1 LSSTTTHR
9 QTHTLLAPAKL
20 NLFLHV
26 VGRQADGY
34 HQLQSVFC
42 LIDWA
47 DRIDITPRQDGQIL
61 RLGDL
66 SWPVETDLAVRAAHM
81 LRDAA
86 QQHGHA
92 NATTLGADLLVH
104 KHIPSGAGLG
114 GGSSD
119 AACVL
124 LALNHLWGLQFSRE
138 ALAELGLQLGADVPF
153 FIHGQAAFVEG
164 IGDRMQ
170 SLEPACEWFVVMVP
184 AVGVPTA
191 QIFRDAELTRDT
203 KALRIS
209 DLSDAASAPV
219 WTFGHNDL
227 EPVACRQFS
236 AVREALQTL
245 QTCGQALGLPLQAM
259 RMSGSGG
266 AVFASCADRD
276 QAEKLASRLAAQAL
290 AESRQIR
297 VCRRLIRH
305 PAH

>member
-1 LSSTTTHR
+1 MSPTSPVSCH
-9 QTHTLLAPAKL
+9 LLAPAKL

-26 VGRQADGY
+26 VGQRADGY
-34 HQLQSVFC
+34 HQLQSLFC

-47 DRIDITPRQDGQIL
+47 DRIDMRSRDDGQIR

-66 SWPVETDLAVRAAHM
+66 SWPVETDLGLRAACL

-86 QQHGHA
+86 MARGHEA
-92 NATTLGADLLVH
+92 AASLGVDLQID
-104 KHIPSGAGLG
+104 KQIPSGAGLG

-119 AACVL
+119 AASVL
-124 LALNHLWGLQFSRE
+124 MGLNQLWGLGFSRE
-138 ALAELGLQLGADVPF
+138 VLADLGLQLGADVPF
-153 FIHGQAAFVEG
+153 FVHGQAAFVEG

-184 AVGVPTA
+184 AVGVPTV

-209 DLSDAASAPV
+209 DLSDAASVPV

-236 AVREALQTL
+236 AVRKALQTL
-245 QTCGQALGLPLQAM
+245 QTCGQSLGLPLQAM

-266 AVFASCADRD
+266 AVFASCADRG
-276 QAEKLASRLAAQAL
+276 QAEQLASRLAVQAS
-290 AESRQIR
+290 AEGQQIR

>member
-1 LSSTTTHR
+1 MARGHEAAASLG
-9 QTHTLLAPAKL
+9 
-20 NLFLHV
+20 V
-26 VGRQADGY
+26 D
-34 HQLQSVFC
+34 LQ
-42 LIDWA
+42 IDK
-47 DRIDITPRQDGQIL
+47 Q
-61 RLGDL
+61 
-66 SWPVETDLAVRAAHM
+66 
-81 LRDAA
+81 
-86 QQHGHA
+86 
-92 NATTLGADLLVH
+92 
-104 KHIPSGAGLG
+104 IPSGAGLG

-119 AACVL
+119 AASVL
-124 LALNHLWGLQFSRE
+124 MGLNQLWGLGFSRE
-138 ALAELGLQLGADVPF
+138 LLADLGLQLGADVPF
-153 FIHGQAAFVEG
+153 FVHGQAAFVQG

-184 AVGVPTA
+184 AVGVPTV

-209 DLSDAASAPV
+209 DLSDAASVPV

-236 AVREALQTL
+236 AVREALHSL

-266 AVFASCADRD
+266 AVFASCADRG
-276 QAEKLASRLAAQAL
+276 QAEQLASRLAVQAS
-290 AESRQIR
+290 AEGQQIR

>member
-1 LSSTTTHR
+1 MPDTSTASCS
-9 QTHTLLAPAKL
+9 LLAPAKL

-26 VGRQADGY
+26 VGRQPDGY
-34 HQLQSVFC
+34 HQLQSLFC
-42 LIDWA
+42 LIDWT
-47 DRIDITPRQDGQIL
+47 DRIQITRRNDGHLQ

-66 SWPVETDLAVRAAHM
+66 GWPAETDLGLRAAHL

-86 QQHGHA
+86 KAKGEQGA
-92 NATTLGADLLVH
+92 DTLGADLLIE

-119 AACVL
+119 AAAVL
-124 LALNHLWGLQFSRE
+124 MGLNQLWGLQFSRE
-138 ALAELGLQLGADVPF
+138 ALATLGLQLGADVPF

-164 IGDRMQ
+164 IGERMQ
-170 SLEPACEWFVVMVP
+170 SLEPACEWFVVLVP

-191 QIFRDAELTRDT
+191 QIFRDAELTRDS

-236 AVREALQTL
+236 AVRKALQTL

-276 QAEKLASRLAAQAL
+276 QADKLASRLAAQAL
-290 AESRQIR
+290 AEGQQIR

>member
-1 LSSTTTHR
+1 LSSTRPHR

-92 NATTLGADLLVH
+92 SAKTLGADLLIH
-104 KHIPSGAGLG
+104 KYIPSGAGLG

-124 LALNHLWGLQFSRE
+124 MALNRLWGLQLPKSS
-138 ALAELGLQLGADVPF
+138 LAAIGLQLGADVPF

-164 IGDRMQ
+164 VGERMQ
-170 SLEPACEWFVVMVP
+170 SLEPACEWFVVVVP
-184 AVGVPTA
+184 AVHVPTA
-191 QIFRDAELTRDT
+191 QIFQDPELTRDS

-209 DLSDAASAPV
+209 DLSDAASQAV
-219 WTFGHNDL
+219 WTIGHNDL
-227 EPVACRQFS
+227 ESVACQQFS
-236 AVREALQTL
+236 AVREALQNL
-245 QTCGQALGLPLQAM
+245 QTCGQALGLPRQAM

-266 AVFASCADRD
+266 AVFASCASQD
-276 QAEKLASRLAAQAL
+276 QADQLASRLTAQG
-290 AESRQIR
+290 SSDGQQIR

-305 PAH
+305 PAQ

>member
-1 LSSTTTHR
+1 MSSTSPASCR
-9 QTHTLLAPAKL
+9 LLAPAKL

-26 VGRQADGY
+26 VGRRADGY
-34 HQLQSVFC
+34 HQLQSLFC

-47 DRIDITPRQDGQIL
+47 DRIDMKSRDDGQIR

-66 SWPVETDLAVRAAHM
+66 GWPAETDLGVRAAQL

-86 QQHGHA
+86 IARGHEA
-92 NATTLGADLLVH
+92 ADSLGVDLQID
-104 KHIPSGAGLG
+104 KQIPSGAGLG

-119 AACVL
+119 AASVL
-124 LALNHLWGLQFSRE
+124 MGLNQLWGLAFSRE
-138 ALAELGLQLGADVPF
+138 ALAALGLQLGADVPF
-153 FIHGQAAFVEG
+153 FLHGQAAFVEG
-164 IGDRMQ
+164 IGERMQ

-236 AVREALQTL
+236 AVRKALQTL
-245 QTCGQALGLPLQAM
+245 QTCGQALGLPLQAV

-276 QAEKLASRLAAQAL
+276 QAEQLASRLAAQAL
-290 AESRQIR
+290 TEGQQIR

>member
-1 LSSTTTHR
+1 MMPSPCV
-9 QTHTLLAPAKL
+9 LLAPAKL

-47 DRIDITPRQDGQIL
+47 DRIEITPRQDGQIQ

-66 SWPVETDLAVRAAHM
+66 NWPVETDLAVRAAHL

-86 QQHGHA
+86 EQHGHA
-92 NATTLGADLLVH
+92 GAKMLGADLLVH
-104 KHIPSGAGLG
+104 KQIPSGAGLG

-119 AACVL
+119 AASVL
-124 LALNHLWGLQFSRE
+124 MGLDRLWGLQLPAST
-138 ALAELGLQLGADVPF
+138 LASIGLRLGADVPF
-153 FIHGQAAFVEG
+153 FLHGQAAFVEG
-164 IGDRMQ
+164 IGERMQ
-170 SLEPACEWFVVMVP
+170 SLEPACEWFVVVVP
-184 AVGVPTA
+184 AVNVPTA
-191 QIFRDAELTRDT
+191 QIFQAPELTRDT

-209 DLSDAASAPV
+209 DLSDAASQAV
-219 WTFGHNDL
+219 WTIGHNDL
-227 EPVACRQFS
+227 EPVACQQFS

-245 QTCGQALGLPLQAM
+245 QTCGQALGLSRQAM

-266 AVFASCADRD
+266 AVFASCASRD
-276 QAEKLASRLAAQAL
+276 QAVELASRLAAQAS
-290 AESRQIR
+290 AEGQQIR

>member
-1 LSSTTTHR
+1 MSSTAPASCS
-9 QTHTLLAPAKL
+9 LLAPAKL

-34 HQLQSVFC
+34 HQLQSLFC

-47 DRIDITPRQDGQIL
+47 DRIDMRSRPDGQIR

-66 SWPVETDLAVRAAHM
+66 SWPVETDLGFRAACL
-81 LRDAA
+81 LREAA
-86 QQHGHA
+86 TARGHEA
-92 NATTLGADLLVH
+92 AASLGVDLQID
-104 KHIPSGAGLG
+104 KQIPSGAGLG

-119 AACVL
+119 AASVL
-124 LALNHLWGLQFSRE
+124 MGLNQLWGLGFSGE
-138 ALAELGLQLGADVPF
+138 VLAGLGLQLGADVPF

-164 IGDRMQ
+164 IGERMQ
-170 SLEPACEWFVVMVP
+170 SLEPACEWFVVLVP

-191 QIFRDAELTRDT
+191 QIFRAVELTRDT

-209 DLSDAASAPV
+209 DLSDAALTPV

-236 AVREALQTL
+236 AVREALHSL

-266 AVFASCADRD
+266 AVFASCADRH
-276 QAEKLASRLAAQAL
+276 QAEQLASRLAAQAL
-290 AESRQIR
+290 AEGQQIR

>member
-1 LSSTTTHR
+1 MSSTSPASCR
-9 QTHTLLAPAKL
+9 LLAPAKL

-26 VGRQADGY
+26 VGRRADGY
-34 HQLQSVFC
+34 HQLQSLFC

-47 DRIDITPRQDGQIL
+47 DRIDMKSRDDGQIR

-66 SWPVETDLAVRAAHM
+66 GWPAETDLGVRAAQL

-86 QQHGHA
+86 IARGHEA
-92 NATTLGADLLVH
+92 ADSLGVDLQID
-104 KHIPSGAGLG
+104 KQIPSGAGLG

-119 AACVL
+119 AASVL
-124 LALNHLWGLQFSRE
+124 MGLNQLWGLAFSRE
-138 ALAELGLQLGADVPF
+138 ALAALGLQLGADVPF
-153 FIHGQAAFVEG
+153 FLHGQAAFVEG
-164 IGDRMQ
+164 IGERMQ

-236 AVREALQTL
+236 AVRKALQTL
-245 QTCGQALGLPLQAM
+245 QTCGQALGLPLQAV

-276 QAEKLASRLAAQAL
+276 QAEQLASRLAVQAS
-290 AESRQIR
+290 AEGQQIR
-297 VCRRLIRH
+297 VCGRLIRH

>member
-1 LSSTTTHR
+1 MSLARPPSCS
-9 QTHTLLAPAKL
+9 LLAPAKL

-26 VGRQADGY
+26 VGRRPDGY
-34 HQLQSVFC
+34 HQLQSLFC

-47 DRIDITPRQDGQIL
+47 DRVEMNTRQDGQIQ

-66 SWPVETDLAVRAAHM
+66 SWPAETDLGVRAAHL
-81 LRDAA
+81 LREAA
-86 QQHGHA
+86 RARGDQA
-92 NATTLGADLLVH
+92 AETLGADLLIH
-104 KHIPSGAGLG
+104 KQIPSGAGLG

-119 AACVL
+119 AATVL
-124 LALNHLWGLQFSRE
+124 IGLNQLWDLQFSRQ
-138 ALAELGLQLGADVPF
+138 ALAAMGLQLGADVPF

-164 IGDRMQ
+164 IGERMQ
-170 SLEPACEWFVVMVP
+170 SLEPACEWFVVLVP

-209 DLSDAASAPV
+209 DLSNAASAPV

-245 QTCGQALGLPLQAM
+245 QTCGQTLGLPLQAM

-266 AVFASCADRD
+266 AVFASCADHD
-276 QAEKLASRLAAQAL
+276 QADKLASRLAAQAL
-290 AESRQIR
+290 SEGQQIR

>member
-1 LSSTTTHR
+1 MSPTSPVSCH
-9 QTHTLLAPAKL
+9 LLAPAKL

-26 VGRQADGY
+26 VGQRADGY
-34 HQLQSVFC
+34 HQLQSLFC

-47 DRIDITPRQDGQIL
+47 DRIDMRSRDDGQIR

-66 SWPVETDLAVRAAHM
+66 SWPVETDLGLRAACL

-86 QQHGHA
+86 MAQGHEA
-92 NATTLGADLLVH
+92 AASLGVDLQID
-104 KHIPSGAGLG
+104 KQIPSGAGLG

-119 AACVL
+119 AASVL
-124 LALNHLWGLQFSRE
+124 MGLNQLWGLGFSRE
-138 ALAELGLQLGADVPF
+138 VLADLGLQLGADVPF
-153 FIHGQAAFVEG
+153 FVHGQAAFVEG

-170 SLEPACEWFVVMVP
+170 SLEPACEWFLVMVP
-184 AVGVPTA
+184 AVGVPTV

-209 DLSDAASAPV
+209 DLSDAASVPV

-236 AVREALQTL
+236 AVRKALQTL

-266 AVFASCADRD
+266 AVFASCADRG
-276 QAEKLASRLAAQAL
+276 QAEQLASRLAAQAS
-290 AESRQIR
+290 AEGQQIR